1 MKLRDKIIQ
10 DLYEIMTNEKI
21 HEEVDKAFDGV
32 TDQFNLD
39 EHSKQ
44 YDDMMNALYDLEH
57 AAFCAGANMIL
68 DFISGKEV

>member
-44 YDDMMNALYDLEH
+44 YDDMMDVLCDLER
-57 AAFCAGANMIL
+57 AAFFAGANMVL
-68 DFISGKEV
+68 DFITGKEI